1 MIITFEFKNLIV
13 VCKCSK
19 TNVDL
24 PQKILWNKINGG
36 KLTMIYDLSALK
48 NKYHDLSNINQK
60 ISLETKKRD
69 VLENIF

>member
-1 MIITFEFKNLIV
+1 MRKYSE
-13 VCKCSK
+13 

>member
-1 MIITFEFKNLIV
+1 MAKILIRL
-13 VCKCSK
+13 CKCSK

-60 ISLETKKRD
+60 ISLEKK
-69 VLENIF
+69 EI